1 MKEIKNYV
9 KAVIALLDEE
19 NFFDKAGIFMD
30 KVIMKQFLTE
40 AITQNYEESGSPQL
54 KKHQLEEIIDKTN
67 NFIIEETFQDLLKDG
82 SIKIA
87 GVDEKGNFLYAPVEK

>member
-9 KAVIALLDEE
+9 KAVMNLLNEE

-40 AITQNYEESGSPQL
+40 AITQNYEETGSPEL
-54 KKHQLEEIIDKTN
+54 KEHQLEEIVDKTN
-67 NFIIEETFQDLLKDG
+67 SFIIEETFQDLLEDG

-87 GVDEKGNFLYAPVEK
+87 GVDKSGNFLYAPVEK